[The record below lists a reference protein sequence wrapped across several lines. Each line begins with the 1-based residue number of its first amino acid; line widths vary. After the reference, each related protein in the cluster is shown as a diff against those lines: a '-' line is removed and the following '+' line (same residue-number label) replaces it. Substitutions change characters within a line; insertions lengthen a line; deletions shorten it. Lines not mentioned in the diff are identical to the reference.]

1 MASLDSSLLSILGDR
16 TAEVLDENLGLKT
29 ISDLLRHY
37 PRRYVIRGEL
47 TDIESLIEGEEV
59 TIFAKV
65 ESSKVKR
72 IPGRKSAILETVVT
86 DGRAK
91 LTLTFFNQAWREK
104 ELRPGRQGLFAGKVG
119 LFKGK
124 RQLAHPDYLLIP
136 EGDDVDQAIGDFA
149 GKFLPVY
156 PATAKMPSWK
166 IAKCV
171 RLALDGLDEIAEYLP
186 QELLFEFNYPKIS
199 EAFRQV
205 HQPDSAESAELA
217 RQRLTF
223 DEALLMQLFLVLRR
237 YEVRAAKTTSRAPR
251 NDGVLA
257 AFDKR
262 LPFELTA
269 GQRQVWSEIVKD
281 LSSDHPMYRLLQ
293 GDVGSGKTIIA
304 LRAMLAVVDSGGQA
318 ALLAPTEVLAQQHYR
333 NFLSLLKDLAEAGMI
348 GGNQSGIQVRLL
360 TGSTPAAQRREVLS
374 AISSGQAGITLGTHA
389 LLGESVNFKD
399 LGLIVIDEQHRFG
412 VEQRDALRD
421 KAREPAHV
429 LVMTATPIPRTV
441 AMTIFGDLDVSTLK
455 DMPLGRSPITSHVV
469 SQSSKP
475 EHLTR
480 AWKRACEEVGNS
492 NQVYVVAPRI
502 SADDESDL
510 QRFGLT
516 PDELI
521 LAKNLI
527 DDEDSSS
534 LKLAMSS
541 VEELYPMLTADVMKD
556 LRVGKLHGRLSSEE
570 KEAVMQAFVRHEL
583 DVLVTT
589 TVIEVGVDVANATMM
604 IIMNAERFGVS
615 QLHQLRGRI
624 GRGVSPGLCLFVTS
638 ASEDSPAMARLK
650 AVAATTDGFELSRL
664 DLQERSEGDV
674 LGSAQS
680 GARSHLRLLRVIR
693 DEELIAQARLVAEN
707 LLSQD
712 PTLSANPELA
722 QAVEKLR
729 QEERAAYLEKR

>member
-1 MASLDSSLLSILGDR
+1 
-16 TAEVLDENLGLKT
+16 
-29 ISDLLRHY
+29 
-37 PRRYVIRGEL
+37 
-47 TDIESLIEGEEV
+47 
-59 TIFAKV
+59 
-65 ESSKVKR
+65 
-72 IPGRKSAILETVVT
+72 
-86 DGRAK
+86 
-91 LTLTFFNQAWREK
+91 
-104 ELRPGRQGLFAGKVG
+104 
-119 LFKGK
+119 
-124 RQLAHPDYLLIP
+124 
-136 EGDDVDQAIGDFA
+136 
-149 GKFLPVY
+149 
-156 PATAKMPSWK
+156 
-166 IAKCV
+166 
-171 RLALDGLDEIAEYLP
+171 
-186 QELLFEFNYPKIS
+186 
-199 EAFRQV
+199 
-205 HQPDSAESAELA
+205 
-217 RQRLTF
+217 
-223 DEALLMQLFLVLRR
+223 
-237 YEVRAAKTTSRAPR
+237 
-251 NDGVLA
+251 
-257 AFDKR
+257 
-262 LPFELTA
+262 
-269 GQRQVWSEIVKD
+269 
-281 LSSDHPMYRLLQ
+281 
-293 GDVGSGKTIIA
+293 
-304 LRAMLAVVDSGGQA
+304 
-318 ALLAPTEVLAQQHYR
+318 
-333 NFLSLLKDLAEAGMI
+333 
-348 GGNQSGIQVRLL
+348 
-360 TGSTPAAQRREVLS
+360 
-374 AISSGQAGITLGTHA
+374 
-389 LLGESVNFKD
+389 VNFKD

-480 AWKRACEEVGNS
+480 AWQRACEEVGNS

-722 QAVEKLR
+722 KAVEKLR

>member
-186 QELLFEFNYPKIS
+186 QELLVEFNYPKIS

-374 AISSGQAGITLGTHA
+374 AISSGQAGITIGTHA

-492 NQVYVVAPRI
+492 NQV
-502 SADDESDL
+502 
-510 QRFGLT
+510 
-516 PDELI
+516 
-521 LAKNLI
+521 

>member
-1 MASLDSSLLSILGDR
+1 
-16 TAEVLDENLGLKT
+16 
-29 ISDLLRHY
+29 
-37 PRRYVIRGEL
+37 
-47 TDIESLIEGEEV
+47 
-59 TIFAKV
+59 
-65 ESSKVKR
+65 
-72 IPGRKSAILETVVT
+72 
-86 DGRAK
+86 
-91 LTLTFFNQAWREK
+91 
-104 ELRPGRQGLFAGKVG
+104 
-119 LFKGK
+119 
-124 RQLAHPDYLLIP
+124 
-136 EGDDVDQAIGDFA
+136 
-149 GKFLPVY
+149 
-156 PATAKMPSWK
+156 
-166 IAKCV
+166 
-171 RLALDGLDEIAEYLP
+171 
-186 QELLFEFNYPKIS
+186 
-199 EAFRQV
+199 
-205 HQPDSAESAELA
+205 
-217 RQRLTF
+217 
-223 DEALLMQLFLVLRR
+223 
-237 YEVRAAKTTSRAPR
+237 
-251 NDGVLA
+251 
-257 AFDKR
+257 
-262 LPFELTA
+262 
-269 GQRQVWSEIVKD
+269 
-281 LSSDHPMYRLLQ
+281 MYRLLQ

-374 AISSGQAGITLGTHA
+374 AISSGQAGITIGTHA

-429 LVMTATPIPRTV
+429 LVM
-441 AMTIFGDLDVSTLK
+441 
-455 DMPLGRSPITSHVV
+455 
-469 SQSSKP
+469 
-475 EHLTR
+475 
-480 AWKRACEEVGNS
+480 KRACEEVGNS

-534 LKLAMSS
+534 LKIAMSS

-722 QAVEKLR
+722 KAVEKLR